1 MWAET
6 ITASGK
12 RFADRTA
19 LVAEERWPIS
29 FALLDRLT
37 DEVAV
42 GLARRGVSRGEVA
55 ALLVPSSVDYIVL
68 YGALA
73 KLGAITAGVSSR
85 LPAPERAVLVNE
97 VAGAERAIATAAMAE
112 GLAPDIDVI
121 EVALGDGPGSVCADL
136 RVRYEA
142 PAPLPSDGDR
152 PVAVVFTSGT
162 TGVPKGATF
171 TNQILAD
178 IAVVD
183 TGNGWG
189 EGSPITSNTQM
200 AHIGVMGKVPAQFA
214 VGTTLHVIDKWSAT
228 AVLEAVSRYRMPAIG
243 GVAPQIALMLRHP
256 DFGQYDF
263 SAVKLVVTG
272 GAPSPPNVIEEARQR
287 FGADWT
293 QRYACTEAGGI
304 GTFTWIDAPMEEMLY
319 TVGRPR
325 PGIKV
330 EVRDPESDL
339 AVPPGTVG
347 EVCFRSPT
355 VMAGYWRNPAATA
368 EALRGGWLHTGDQ
381 GWIDDTGCVR
391 LVGRRG
397 EGYHRGGYVVFPV
410 EAEKVLA
417 WHPKVAGVCVVP
429 RPDEVMGAVGVAVVI
444 PADPADPPTL
454 EELRTF
460 GQQHIA
466 AYKLPEHL
474 RLTDAF
480 PMTPMSKIDRKS
492 LEQSQVGET
501 EQR

>member
-1 MWAET
+1 MWADT
-6 ITASGK
+6 IRASGR
-12 RFADRTA
+12 RFADRPA
-19 LVAEERWPIS
+19 LVAEEGWSVS
-29 FALLDRLT
+29 FAELDRLT

-42 GLARRGVSRGEVA
+42 GLARQGVSRGEVV

-85 LPAPERAVLVNE
+85 LAAPERAVLVND
-97 VAGAERAIATAAMAE
+97 VAGADRAIATSAMAD
-112 GLAPDIDVI
+112 GMTLDIDVT
-121 EVALGDGPGSVCADL
+121 EVALAQRPGAVCANL
-136 RVRYEA
+136 RRRGEA
-142 PAPLPSDGDR
+142 PPPLPPDGDR

-162 TGVPKGATF
+162 TGVPKGAMF
-171 TNQILAD
+171 TNKILAD

-189 EGSPITSNTQM
+189 EGGPITSNTQM

-228 AVLEAVSRYRMPAIG
+228 AVLEAVSRYQMPAVG

-256 DFGQYDF
+256 DFDQYDF
-263 SAVKLVVTG
+263 SSVKLVVTG
-272 GAPSPPNVIEEARQR
+272 GAPSPPDVIEEARRR

-293 QRYACTEAGGI
+293 QRYACTEGGGV

-319 TVGRPR
+319 SVGRPR
-325 PGIKV
+325 PGIKI
-330 EVRDPESDL
+330 EVRDSDSDL
-339 AVPPGTVG
+339 AVAPGTVG

-368 EALRGGWLHTGDQ
+368 DALRGGWLYTGDQ
-381 GWIDDTGCVR
+381 GWIDDVGCLR

-429 RPDEVMGAVGVAVVI
+429 RTDDVMGAVGVAVVI
-444 PADPADPPTL
+444 PADPTDPPTL

-460 GQQHIA
+460 GEQHIA
-466 AYKLPEHL
+466 RYKLPEHL
-474 RLTDAF
+474 RLIEEF
-480 PMTPMSKIDRKS
+480 PMTPMSKIDKS
-492 LEQSQVGET
+492 ALELSE
-501 EQR
+501 EA

>member
-1 MWAET
+1 MWAD
-6 ITASGK
+6 IIRASGR
-12 RFADRTA
+12 RFADRPA
-19 LVAEERWPIS
+19 LVAEEGWSVS
-29 FALLDRLT
+29 FAELDRLT

-42 GLARRGVSRGEVA
+42 GLARQGVSRGEVV

-85 LPAPERAVLVNE
+85 LAAPERAVLVND
-97 VAGAERAIATAAMAE
+97 VAGADRAIATSAMAD
-112 GLAPDIDVI
+112 GLTLDIDVT
-121 EVALGDGPGSVCADL
+121 EVALAQGPGAVCANL
-136 RVRYEA
+136 RRRGEA
-142 PAPLPSDGDR
+142 PPPLPPDGDR

-162 TGVPKGATF
+162 TGVPKGAMF
-171 TNQILAD
+171 TNKILAD

-189 EGSPITSNTQM
+189 EGGPITSNTQM

-228 AVLEAVSRYRMPAIG
+228 AVLEAVSRYQMPAVG

-256 DFGQYDF
+256 DFDQYDF
-263 SAVKLVVTG
+263 SSVKLVVTG
-272 GAPSPPNVIEEARQR
+272 GAPSPPDVIEEARRR

-293 QRYACTEAGGI
+293 QRYACTEGGGI

-319 TVGRPR
+319 SVGRPR
-325 PGIKV
+325 PGIKI
-330 EVRDPESDL
+330 EVRDPDSDL
-339 AVPPGTVG
+339 AVAPGTVG

-355 VMAGYWRNPAATA
+355 VMARYWGNSAATA
-368 EALRGGWLHTGDQ
+368 EALRGGWLYTGDQ
-381 GWIDDTGCVR
+381 GWIDDVGCLR

-417 WHPKVAGVCVVP
+417 WHPKVASVCVVP
-429 RPDEVMGAVGVAVVI
+429 RTDDVMGAVGVAVVI
-444 PADPADPPTL
+444 PADPTDPPTL

-460 GQQHIA
+460 GEQHIA
-466 AYKLPEHL
+466 RYKLPEHL
-474 RLTDAF
+474 RLIEEF
-480 PMTPMSKIDRKS
+480 PMTPMSKIDRS
-492 LEQSQVGET
+492 ALELSE
-501 EQR
+501 EA

>member
-6 ITASGK
+6 IRASGK
-12 RFADRTA
+12 RFPDRPA
-19 LVAEERWPIS
+19 LVAEEGWAVS
-29 FALLDRLT
+29 FAHFDRLT

-42 GLARRGVSRGEVA
+42 GLARRGVSHGEVV
-55 ALLVPSSVDYIVL
+55 ALLVPSSVDYLVL

-85 LPAPERAVLVNE
+85 LPAPERAVLVNN
-97 VAGAERAIATAAMAE
+97 VAEADRAIATGAMAE
-112 GLAPDIDVI
+112 GMGMDIDVI
-121 EVALGDGPGSVCADL
+121 EAWVADGPDSVCADL
-136 RVRYEA
+136 RVENEA
-142 PAPLPSDGDR
+142 PARLPSDGDR

-171 TNQILAD
+171 TDQILTD

-189 EGSPITSNTQM
+189 EGGPITSNTQM
-200 AHIGVMGKVPAQFA
+200 AHIGVMGKIPAQFA

-228 AVLEAVSRYRMPAIG
+228 AVLDSVSRYRMPAVG

-256 DFGQYDF
+256 DFDQYDF
-263 SAVKLVVTG
+263 SSVKLVVTG
-272 GAPSPPNVIEEARQR
+272 GAPSPPDVIEEARQR

-293 QRYACTEAGGI
+293 QRYACTEGGGI
-304 GTFTWIDAPMEEMLY
+304 GTFTWVDAPMEEMLY

-330 EVRDPESDL
+330 EVRDPDSDQ
-339 AVPPGTVG
+339 AVPDGTVG
-347 EVCFRSPT
+347 EVCFQSPT

-381 GWIDDTGCVR
+381 GWIDDTGCLR

-397 EGYHRGGYVVFPV
+397 EGFHRGGYVVFPV

-429 RPDEVMGAVGVAVVI
+429 RPDELLGTVGVAVVI

-454 EELRTF
+454 EELRSF
-460 GQQHIA
+460 GQEHIA
-466 AYKLPEHL
+466 DYKLPEHL
-474 RLTDAF
+474 RLTEAF
-480 PMTPMSKIDRKS
+480 PLTPMSKIDRS
-492 LEQSQVGET
+492 ALEAQEA
-501 EQR
+501 

>member
-1 MWAET
+1 MWADV
-6 ITASGK
+6 IGASG
-12 RFADRTA
+12 RQFASRPA
-19 LVAEERWPIS
+19 LVAEEGWSVS
-29 FALLDRLT
+29 FNQLDRLT
-37 DEVAV
+37 DEAAV
-42 GLARRGVSRGEVA
+42 GLARRGVSHGEAV

-85 LPAPERAVLVNE
+85 LPAPERTVLVND
-97 VAGAERAIATAAMAE
+97 VAGADRAIATATMAD
-112 GLAPDIDVI
+112 GMSIDCDVIDV
-121 EVALGDGPGSVCADL
+121 ALADGPDSVCADL
-136 RVRYEA
+136 RVPDEA
-142 PAPLPSDGDR
+142 PPPLPPDGNR

-189 EGSPITSNTQM
+189 EGGPITSNTQM

-214 VGTTLHVIDKWSAT
+214 KGTTLHVIDKWSAT
-228 AVLEAVSRYRMPAIG
+228 AVLEAVSRYRMPAVG
-243 GVAPQIALMLRHP
+243 GVAPQIALMLRHA
-256 DFGQYDF
+256 DFDRYDF
-263 SAVKLVVTG
+263 SSVELIVSG
-272 GAPSPPNVIEEARQR
+272 GAPAPPNVIEEARER

-293 QRYACTEAGGI
+293 QRYGCTESGGI
-304 GTFTWIDAPMEEMLY
+304 GTYTWIDAPVEEMLY

-325 PGIKV
+325 LGFEL
-330 EVRDPESDL
+330 EVRDPDNDRPV
-339 AVPPGTVG
+339 AAGAVG

-381 GWIDDTGCVR
+381 GWIDDTGCLR

-397 EGYHRGGYVVFPV
+397 EGFHRGGYVVFPV
-410 EAEKVLA
+410 EAENVLA

-429 RPDEVMGAVGVAVVI
+429 RPDDVMGAVGVAVVI
-444 PADPADPPTL
+444 PANPADPPTL
-454 EELRTF
+454 DELRSF
-460 GQQHIA
+460 GKQHIA
-466 AYKLPEHL
+466 TYKLPEHL
-474 RLTDAF
+474 RLTDTF
-480 PMTPMSKIDRKS
+480 PMTPMSKIDRGA
-492 LEQSQVGET
+492 LEAAEV
-501 EQR
+501 

>member
-6 ITASGK
+6 IRASGR
-12 RFADRTA
+12 RFASREA
-19 LVAEERWPIS
+19 LVAEEGWPVS
-29 FALLDRLT
+29 FGLLDRLT

-42 GLARRGVSRGEVA
+42 GLARRGVRHGEVV
-55 ALLVPSSVDYIVL
+55 ALLVPSSVDYIVF

-85 LPAPERAVLVNE
+85 LPAPERAVLVSD
-97 VAGAERAIATAAMAE
+97 VAGADRAIATAAMAD
-112 GLAPDIDVI
+112 GMALDIDII
-121 EVALGDGPGSVCADL
+121 EAALADGPDSVCAGL
-136 RVRYEA
+136 RVRGE
-142 PAPLPSDGDR
+142 APLPLPPDGDR

-189 EGSPITSNTQM
+189 EGAPITSNTQM

-214 VGTTLHVIDKWSAT
+214 VGTTLHVIDRWSAT
-228 AVLEAVSRYRMPAIG
+228 AVLDAVSRYRMPAMG

-256 DFGQYDF
+256 DFDQYDF
-263 SAVKLVVTG
+263 SSVKLIVTG

-304 GTFTWIDAPMEEMLY
+304 GTFTWIDAPVDEMLY

-325 PGIKV
+325 PGIEV
-330 EVRDPESDL
+330 EVRDPDSDR
-339 AVPPGTVG
+339 AVAPGTVG

-381 GWIDDTGCVR
+381 GWIDEAGCLR

-397 EGYHRGGYVVFPV
+397 AGFHRGGYVVFPV
-410 EAEKVLA
+410 EAENVLA
-417 WHPKVAGVCVVP
+417 WHPKVSGVCVVP

-454 EELRTF
+454 QELREF
-460 GQQHIA
+460 GKQHIA
-466 AYKLPEHL
+466 DYKLPEHL

-480 PMTPMSKIDRKS
+480 PMTPMSKIDRKA
-492 LEQSQVGET
+492 LEAAEA
-501 EQR
+501 